1 MQTLISLCLALLLS
15 LTPPSTAHNSQP
27 SVITLP
33 LPSGRKPPLP
43 GPITIPEPADP
54 EWAADSSDPQAI
66 PAIPADRADQAAP
79 ADRADPTPSSI
90 IHFSK
95 QLYTYPA
102 TQNAT
107 ALADHF
113 RPAFDTLNR
122 DGALGDSLKIIYDM
136 RLMDLQAS
144 IRHARKMKR
153 VIGILAE

>member
-15 LTPPSTAHNSQP
+15 LIPPSTAHNSQP

-33 LPSGRKPPLP
+33 LPSGRKTPLP
-43 GPITIPEPADP
+43 GPITIPEPDDP
-54 EWAADSSDPQAI
+54 AWATDSSDPQAT
-66 PAIPADRADQAAP
+66 PAIPAAQADRADP
-79 ADRADPTPSSI
+79 ADPTPSSS